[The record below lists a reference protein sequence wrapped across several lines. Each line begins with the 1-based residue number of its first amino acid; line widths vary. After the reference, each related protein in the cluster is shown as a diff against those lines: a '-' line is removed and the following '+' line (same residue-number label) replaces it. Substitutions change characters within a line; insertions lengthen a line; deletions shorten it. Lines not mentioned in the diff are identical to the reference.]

1 MQASGGRKLPA
12 FFLCAG
18 QQGLRT
24 DTVNLASYDLFS
36 TLAVQAGQT
45 TLLNDPGEME
55 VYVDSST
62 QLPNS
67 QSLAPGGTFRF
78 YGLVFNDHGTLRMD
92 CAQVN
97 DGPSLATAANVA
109 MQNRAVAGR
118 VKAVRS
124 ATIGA
129 VRQRSRVITPAN

>member
-92 CAQVN
+92 CAQVSN
-97 DGPSLATAANVA
+97 GVTTTPQANP
-109 MQNRAVAGR
+109 AVAVHGVAQAIR
-118 VKAVRS
+118 RDSSGLVLRTVTTTK
-124 ATIGA
+124 
-129 VRQRSRVITPAN
+129 